1 MERFRVIS
9 AKAFEDVLAKLGAA
23 IGHPD
28 INLFRNDV
36 AATGSYDELEDL
48 VCRVVGPSGLMEF
61 ARFDLGEVLRKER
74 GQDVPKSL
82 RLSRSRRPSERRRKR
97 RTPQQPL
104 QDPDLPKKCCSR
116 FESTASTL

>member
-48 VCRVVGPSGLMEF
+48 VCRVV
-61 ARFDLGEVLRKER
+61 RTLR
-74 GQDVPKSL
+74 
-82 RLSRSRRPSERRRKR
+82 
-97 RTPQQPL
+97 
-104 QDPDLPKKCCSR
+104 PDGVR
-116 FESTASTL
+116 AF